1 MEIFYLLLVIFMVSS
16 TCGKVVKHDEN
27 IHATNEISKDDSA
40 PNITTTEALNN
51 NLQNNIEEPVPK
63 IDDPVNTTDA
73 QANKDALEEAF
84 DEDFLIIT
92 RVGKEENPVST
103 TEKPAKDPLE
113 NVVDEEDT
121 LITNRNNDI
130 AKKDNLI
137 LTSTEK
143 STKDPYGNALD
154 VDFLNIIND
163 YEETQSSET
172 PEAKVDNGTALLLT
186 AFIKDGL
193 IAEARNACRV
203 DPDLFLG
210 FESYSG
216 FLTVDEELKSHLFFW
231 YFPVPDKPVN
241 DTPWIVWLQGGPG
254 ASSMAGL
261 FDEVGPFTVSQFGT
275 LKKNRYSWI
284 HNHSLLFIDNPVG
297 TGYSFTES
305 KKGYAKDLETYTTHL
320 HMAMKQFMQ
329 IFPELQAAP
338 LFVAGESYAG
348 KYVPAL
354 AHRIHRHRDSPPH
367 FNLQG
372 VMLGNAMVDPAEI
385 AHISDAFEYFG
396 LIDQTQVEIIRPL
409 VEGFQDDIAQNRSG
423 PAKMKWVSLVSALL
437 LLSHQ
442 KHAYN
447 FLRDSI
453 SGGKYTEMLD
463 KSDVKR
469 ALHVGD
475 IRFSRVNVTVNIEL
489 APEFLSS
496 TKSMLEELLDHYRVL
511 VYCGQLDQMLPCL
524 QTSKN
529 ARTWKWNG
537 TKEFLQAARYP
548 FIFNGRNAG
557 YHKTGGHLT
566 EVVFRGAGH
575 MVPQD
580 VPAPSQ
586 ALITRFTHG
595 VPLGPRNMQ
604 YEATLLTMQKYL
616 RNVTTSNVTN
626 TDVFVYL

>member
-1 MEIFYLLLVIFMVSS
+1 MELFYLLLVIFTVSS
-16 TCGKVVKHDEN
+16 TCGKVVEHDES
-27 IHATNEISKDDSA
+27 IHATNNISKGDSA
-40 PNITTTEALNN
+40 PNTTTTEAVSNN
-51 NLQNNIEEPVPK
+51 VQNNIEDPLPK
-63 IDDPVNTTDA
+63 TYVSVNATDA
-73 QANKDALEEAF
+73 QANKDTLAKAF

-92 RVGKEENPVST
+92 RLGKEQNLVST

-113 NVVDEEDT
+113 NVIDVEDS
-121 LITNRNNDI
+121 LIINIKNKN
-130 AKKDNLI
+130 AEKDNLV

-143 STKDPYGNALD
+143 STKDLYGNALD

-186 AFIKDGL
+186 AFIRDGL

-241 DTPWIVWLQGGPG
+241 ETPWIVWLQGGPG
-254 ASSMAGL
+254 ASSLAGL

-284 HNHSLLFIDNPVG
+284 QNHSLLFIDNPVG

-305 KKGYAKDLETYTTHL
+305 KLGYARDLDTYTTHL
-320 HMAMKQFMQ
+320 HEAMKQFVQ
-329 IFPELQAAP
+329 LFPELQMAP

-354 AHRIHRHRDSPPH
+354 AHRIHRHIDSPPH

-385 AHISDAFEYFG
+385 AHISDAFEHFG

-409 VEGFQDDIAQNRSG
+409 VEGFQEDIAQNRSA

-437 LLSHQ
+437 LMSHQ

-447 FLRDSI
+447 FLRDTI
-453 SGGKYTEMLD
+453 FGGKYTDLLD

-475 IRFSRVNVTVNIEL
+475 IQFSRVNVTVNIEL

-496 TKSMLEELLDHYRVL
+496 TKPMLEELLDHYRVL

-537 TKEFLQAARYP
+537 TEEFLHSIRYP

-557 YHKTGGHLT
+557 YHKTGGRLT

-595 VPLGPRNMQ
+595 VPIGPRNMM
-604 YEATLLTMQKYL
+604 YEAALHNMHNYL
-616 RNVTTSNVTN
+616 RNGSNLN
-626 TDVFVYL
+626 NSDVFGYF